1 MTRMELNIL
10 QLNQSEKRMLEVV
23 EEERRGGKMRIH
35 SQKLVSRGIMEYLRE
50 VQKLILPLLTL
61 YEVPRRPCLAG
72 CSWTRANSTQNFP
85 RILTFA
91 ARRWNRGGRH
101 KYFRNWNPSQ
111 LGVFSIILISM
122 LKASCRSQQHFARS
136 YFESNQFSWIWKNLA
151 SLNQKSR
158 PPGPPRA
165 SS

>member
-50 VQKLILPLLTL
+50 VQKLIRPLLTL

-72 CSWTRANSTQNFP
+72 CS
-85 RILTFA
+85 
-91 ARRWNRGGRH
+91 
-101 KYFRNWNPSQ
+101 
-111 LGVFSIILISM
+111 
-122 LKASCRSQQHFARS
+122 
-136 YFESNQFSWIWKNLA
+136 
-151 SLNQKSR
+151 
-158 PPGPPRA
+158 
-165 SS
+165 